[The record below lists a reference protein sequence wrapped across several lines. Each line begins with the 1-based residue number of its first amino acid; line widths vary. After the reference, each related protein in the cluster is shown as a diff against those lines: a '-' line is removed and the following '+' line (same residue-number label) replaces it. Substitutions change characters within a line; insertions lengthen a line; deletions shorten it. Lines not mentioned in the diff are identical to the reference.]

1 MGNQL
6 AYCRISSQDQC
17 EMRQILAMEALGIE
31 KENIYLD
38 KATGANFDR
47 PAYKA
52 MLARLEPG
60 DCIFVHELSRFG
72 RSYSEIQENW
82 RMLTREKGVDIVVSE
97 MPLLDT
103 RRDKDLM
110 GTFISDLVIQVLAF
124 ISESER
130 RQLLQRQKEGIAAA
144 KLRGVR
150 FGRPGGSMAD
160 NFDELVAQWRRKEI
174 SPDEAIARSGMSRT
188 SFYRKA
194 AECIQ

>member
-1 MGNQL
+1 MANL
-6 AYCRISSQDQC
+6 AYCRVSAQDQN
-17 EMRQILAMEALGIE
+17 EMRQILAMEALGIA

-110 GTFISDLVIQVLAF
+110 GTFISDLVIQILAF

-150 FGRPGGSMAD
+150 FGRPGGSLAE
-160 NFDELVAQWRRKEI
+160 NFNELVEQWQRKEI
-174 SPDEAIARSGMSRT
+174 SPAEAIARSGMSKS

-194 AECIQ
+194 TEHR